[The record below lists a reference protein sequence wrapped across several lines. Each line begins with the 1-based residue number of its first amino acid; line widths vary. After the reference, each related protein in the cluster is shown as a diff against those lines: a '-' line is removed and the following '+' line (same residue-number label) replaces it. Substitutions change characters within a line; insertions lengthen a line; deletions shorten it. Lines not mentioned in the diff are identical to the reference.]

1 MASLLVLTACAGEPT
16 IDRSAELTFD
26 GLAPIKNATFSEAWA
41 DPDIDFT
48 QYNKIILAD
57 AQFEFRAVK
66 KTSRSSTIRRDNT
79 TEFWIQDAAR
89 AKLIETVTAVFA
101 EELASTK
108 GFTFT
113 DKPGP
118 DTLILVGGLHDIVSR
133 VPPELLGRGEIY
145 LDSMGEAVLVLLAL
159 DSLSGETIYR
169 AVDRRRVE
177 RMGDMIEANNVTT
190 WSEVRRW
197 ARRWAVRLR
206 QGLESIHEK

>member
-1 MASLLVLTACAGEPT
+1 VLTACAGEPT